1 MSAETHSQLN
11 IDRFNDIA
19 ASWDEHPG
27 RVETAQAVARAMLE
41 VLGLRGDERALEF
54 GCGTGL
60 VTALLASSLRHVTAA
75 DSAPGML
82 EVLERKRS
90 ELGLDNV
97 ETLRAD
103 LSVETPTGA
112 FDLIFSS
119 MTLHHI
125 KDVEALFRRLAGML
139 APGGRVA
146 LADLEAE
153 DGTFHGP
160 DKPGIAH
167 NGFERADIE
176 AWLRAAGLE
185 DVRLTT
191 AHVVHKVGAD
201 DRPHD
206 YPIFLATARK
216 PG

>member
-1 MSAETHSQLN
+1 MSASTHSQRN
-11 IDRFNDIA
+11 IERFNEIA
-19 ASWDEHPG
+19 ASWDEHAG
-27 RVETAQAVARAMLE
+27 RVETAQGVARAMLDT
-41 VLGLRGDERALEF
+41 LDLRGDERALEF

-60 VTALLASSLRHVTAA
+60 VTALLASSVAHVTAA

-82 EVLERKRS
+82 AVLEQKRA

-97 ETLRAD
+97 ETLQAD
-103 LSVETPTGA
+103 VSVQAPQGP

-125 KDVEALFRRLAGML
+125 EDVAGLFRRLAGML

-167 NGFERADIE
+167 HGFERADLE
-176 AWLRAAGLE
+176 RWLREAGLK
-185 DVRLTT
+185 DVRLST
-191 AHVVHKVGAD
+191 AHMVHKLGAD
-201 DRPHD
+201 EREHD
-206 YPIFLATARK
+206 YPIILAVARK